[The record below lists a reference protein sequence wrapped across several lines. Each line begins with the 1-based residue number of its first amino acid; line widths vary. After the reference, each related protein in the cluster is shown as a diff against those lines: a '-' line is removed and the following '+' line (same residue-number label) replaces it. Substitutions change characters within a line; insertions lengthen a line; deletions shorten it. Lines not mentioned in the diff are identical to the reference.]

1 MNGTHIHLLLNHFP
15 IIGALIGTILLLW
28 GIIRKQE
35 NIRSAGAVIIV
46 IMTLLAIPVFLT
58 GETAEETVEG
68 IAGISETMLEEH
80 EDAGKLAFWIMIVT
94 GIAAFSALIIARSR
108 RQLAGTFYTVVLL
121 ISLVSFGFMARAGY
135 LGGQIR
141 HTELS
146 DTALLNTG
154 GGENNEEEN
163 KAGKDKE
170 KEDDD

>member
-15 IIGALIGTILLLW
+15 IVGALIGTILLLW

-35 NIRSAGAVIIV
+35 NLRSAGAVIIV
-46 IMTLLAIPVFLT
+46 IMALLSIPVFLT

-80 EDAGKLAFWIMIVT
+80 EDAGKLAFWIMVIS
-94 GIAAFSALIIARSR
+94 GIAAFISLLLVRSR
-108 RQLAGTFYTVVLL
+108 RQMAGALYTTVLL

-146 DTALLNTG
+146 DTALFNNNGNENTG
-154 GGENNEEEN
+154 DEKISGEE
-163 KAGKDKE
+163 E